1 MARPAKTK
9 THLENLVITPKTA
22 HGDADGD
29 TVFAIYPIDSD
40 DINGTPTAVF
50 SINENGGITVS
61 GTSLTGAE
69 NITSLVVA
77 DTTTTTGNSV
87 AITSTAI
94 TTGDAL
100 EIFVDTDTV
109 TTGKAINVI
118 SGANYGAATSKFS
131 VDEDGDTLVAGTL
144 GVSGAVTLRSSRVPL
159 IKRTVTDYDA
169 QAATLTIEGLL
180 GGIVTQNSKTGAST
194 ATTPTGTEISAGI
207 AGVSVGDSFSCLYY
221 NRGDQTSTITAG
233 APDVTVYGTAAVPAK
248 KTAELIFHCTAAD
261 TWSCYV
267 VLSA

>member
-9 THLENLVITPKTA
+9 THLENLVIIPKTA

-40 DINGTPTAVF
+40 
-50 SINENGGITVS
+50 
-61 GTSLTGAE
+61 
-69 NITSLVVA
+69 
-77 DTTTTTGNSV
+77 
-87 AITSTAI
+87 
-94 TTGDAL
+94 
-100 EIFVDTDTV
+100 
-109 TTGKAINVI
+109 
-118 SGANYGAATSKFS
+118 ANYGAATSKFS

-144 GVSGAVTLRSSRVPL
+144 GVSGAVTLRSSRVPI

-180 GGIVTQNSKTGAST
+180 GGIVTQNSKTGPST
-194 ATTPTGTEISAGI
+194 ATTPTGTKISAGI
-207 AGVSVGDSFSCLYY
+207 TGVAVGDSFSCLYY
-221 NRGDQTSTITAG
+221 NRGNQTSTITG
-233 APDVTVYGTAAVPAK
+233 ASGVTVYGTAAVPAK
-248 KTAELIFHCTAAD
+248 KTAELIFHCTAAN